1 MKENIFVSLPGLFV
15 RLLEFPVTQ
24 GDLTACFIQ
33 VTRVLPFTYFAWSSC
48 EFVRFLVKPRRCYCC
63 VKNYKY
69 FGSLFMKIFFG
80 QNGKEVQYEISLQ
93 KNISGI
99 L

>member
-24 GDLTACFIQ
+24 GDLTACFFQ

-48 EFVRFLVKPRRCYCC
+48 EFVRFFEAAFLLC
-63 VKNYKY
+63 VP
-69 FGSLFMKIFFG
+69 GPQLWSL
-80 QNGKEVQYEISLQ
+80 S
-93 KNISGI
+93 
-99 L
+99 